1 MSRKQL
7 VIPKVTKKNICVA
20 QPANEMD
27 WLIPTRLDSILGR
40 ITSVYIVSEVDSM
53 LRKKYMGVWR

>member
-1 MSRKQL
+1 
-7 VIPKVTKKNICVA
+7 
-20 QPANEMD
+20 MD